1 MSDLRYALRTLAR
14 SPRFALAVVLSLALG
29 IGTDVTMLGLVDS
42 LLFRPPAHVRD
53 VDRLVDIRVRT
64 YPDYVDLRDQTRSF
78 SGVAG
83 WWAPPRPYAITDVD
97 RVVTVQQTLASASL
111 FPVLGVQ
118 PALGRFYTAAED
130 RPGGPH
136 LAVLGYGLWRRQFA
150 GARDVVGRTLHVAG
164 NVYTI
169 IGVAPEGFTGVAL
182 TDVDLFVPITTTK
195 FDAGPAALTSRDY
208 SWVRVVARLAPGV
221 TIPQAQAE
229 AKVVYQRGNPSA
241 AASPVPSWQIAML
254 GGQPADVH
262 PVMQLRRELAT
273 GSIPITLWLLGVA
286 TAVLLIACANV
297 GGLMLARG
305 VHNRR
310 EIAVRAALG
319 ASRVQLFG
327 ELFLDS
333 GMLALAGGVLGFVA
347 SRWADGLIRRFILTD
362 LAVVASPL
370 DVRLVA
376 LAVGV
381 TTVTA
386 LASGVWPAT
395 RAVRGSLIGEIA
407 NAARSVSIPHARAR
421 RLLLVAQLAL
431 AMVLVVGAALFTTSL
446 RNARALDI
454 GMSLDSVL
462 VSDLDLAGAGYT
474 PERAHALIDPIT
486 DRLLAIPGVR
496 SVGLSD
502 AGMRPGFITYG
513 YSVPGRDS
521 LPHVA
526 KYFSAVTAGFF
537 ETLGTPIVL
546 GRSFSRADR
555 SAPVIIVNAGFA
567 RRYWPGGDPVGQC
580 VKVGRPTSPCLQ
592 VIGVSHDR
600 HTAPGDTTTLYEAF
614 VPLGSL
620 GEPAEL
626 AKLYPLTSVALR
638 VDGNPTRVER
648 QAQRVL
654 QEILPDAPSIRVRP
668 AVSLFDRALRAWRL
682 GASLFTVFGA
692 IAVTLA
698 LFGVYSVLAY
708 LIAQRGRELAI
719 RIAVGA
725 TATHVSRLVFGETV
739 RVTIVGL
746 AFGVVA
752 AAVLARGVRAFLFGV
767 SPLDPAVYAGA
778 AIGLT
783 VASLGATLLPLRR
796 AVAIDPTVALRSE

>member
-1 MSDLRYALRTLAR
+1 MNDLRYALRTLAR

-118 PALGRFYTAAED
+118 PALGRFYTGAED

-241 AASPVPSWQIAML
+241 AANPVPSWQIAML

-327 ELFLDS
+327 ELFLES

-486 DRLLAIPGVR
+486 ARLLAIPGVR

-502 AGMRPGFITYG
+502 AGMRPGFISYG

-521 LPHVA
+521 LPRVA

-567 RRYWPGGDPVGQC
+567 RRYWPAGDPIGQC

-614 VPLGSL
+614 VPLGSP

-626 AKLYPLTSVALR
+626 ARLYPLTSVALR

>member
-1 MSDLRYALRTLAR
+1 MNDLRHALRTLAR
-14 SPRFALAVVLSLALG
+14 SPGFALAVMLSLALG

-83 WWAPPRPYAITDVD
+83 WWAPPRPYAITDAD
-97 RVVTVQQTLASASL
+97 HIATVQQMLASASL
-111 FPVLGVQ
+111 FPLLGVQ
-118 PALGRFYTAAED
+118 PALGRFYTPAED

-136 LAVLGYGLWRRQFA
+136 VAVLGYGVWRRQFA
-150 GARDVVGRTLHVAG
+150 GARDVLGRTLHVAG
-164 NVYTI
+164 DVYTI
-169 IGVAPEGFTGVAL
+169 VGVAPEAFTGVAL
-182 TDVDLFVPITTTK
+182 TDVDLFLPITTTK
-195 FDAGPAALTSRDY
+195 FDAGPAALASRDY

-262 PVMQLRRELAT
+262 PVMELRRELAS

-297 GGLMLARG
+297 GGLLLARG
-305 VHNRR
+305 VRNRR
-310 EIAVRAALG
+310 EIAVRASLG
-319 ASRVQLFG
+319 ASRVRLFG
-327 ELFLDS
+327 ELLLES
-333 GMLALAGGVLGFVA
+333 GILALAGGVLGFLA

-362 LAVVASPL
+362 LAAVASPL
-370 DVRLVA
+370 DTRLLG
-376 LAVGV
+376 LAIGV
-381 TTVTA
+381 TIVTA
-386 LASGVWPAT
+386 LLSGVWPAV
-395 RAVRGSLIGEIA
+395 RVVRGNLTQEIA
-407 NAARSVSIPHARAR
+407 NAARSVSAPHARAR
-421 RLLLVAQLAL
+421 RLLLASQLAL

-446 RNARALDI
+446 WNARALDL

-496 SVGLSD
+496 AVGLSD

-526 KYFSAVTAGFF
+526 HFSAVTPGFF
-537 ETLGTPIVL
+537 ETLGTPVVL
-546 GRSFSRADR
+546 GRRFAPADR
-555 SAPVIIVNAGFA
+555 NARVIIVSASFA
-567 RRYWPGGDPVGQC
+567 RRYWPGDAPIGKC
-580 VKVGRPTSPCLQ
+580 VKVGDGKSPCLQ

-614 VPLGSL
+614 VPLGSP
-620 GEPAEL
+620 GEPAGL

-638 VDGNPTRVER
+638 VDRDRGRVAQDAQ
-648 QAQRVL
+648 QAL

-668 AVSLFDRALRAWRL
+668 AMSLFDRTLRAWRL
-682 GASLFTVFGA
+682 GTTLFIVFGA

-725 TATHVSRLVFGETV
+725 TATDVSRLVLGETV
-739 RVTIVGL
+739 RVASVG
-746 AFGVVA
+746 VA
-752 AAVLARGVRAFLFGV
+752 LGLIGAVVLARGVRAFLFGV
-767 SPLDPAVYAGA
+767 APLDPAVYAGA

-783 VASLGATLLPLRR
+783 LASLAATLLPVRR

>member
-1 MSDLRYALRTLAR
+1 MNVLRYTSRQLAR
-14 SPRFALAVVLSLALG
+14 SPGFALAVMLSLALG

-83 WWAPPRPYAITDVD
+83 WWAPPRPYAITDAD
-97 RVVTVQQTLASASL
+97 HIATVQQMLASASL

-130 RPGGPH
+130 RLGGPH
-136 LAVLGYGLWRRQFA
+136 LAVMGYGLWRRQFA
-150 GARDVVGRTLHVAG
+150 GARDVLGRTLHVAG
-164 NVYTI
+164 DVYTI
-169 IGVAPEGFTGVAL
+169 VGVAPEAFTGVAL
-182 TDVDLFVPITTTK
+182 TDVDLFLPITTTK
-195 FDAGPAALTSRDY
+195 FDAGPAALASRDY

-262 PVMQLRRELAT
+262 AVMELRRELAS

-297 GGLMLARG
+297 GGLLLARG
-305 VHNRR
+305 VRNRR
-310 EIAVRAALG
+310 EIAVRASLG
-319 ASRVQLFG
+319 ASRAQLFG
-327 ELFLDS
+327 ELLLES
-333 GMLALAGGVLGFVA
+333 GILALAGGVLGFLA

-362 LAVVASPL
+362 LAAVASPL
-370 DVRLVA
+370 DTRLLG
-376 LAVGV
+376 LAIGV
-381 TTVTA
+381 TIVTA
-386 LASGVWPAT
+386 LLSGVWPAV
-395 RAVRGSLIGEIA
+395 RVVRGNLTQEIA
-407 NAARSVSIPHARAR
+407 NAARSVSAPHARAR
-421 RLLLVAQLAL
+421 RLLLASQLAL

-446 RNARALDI
+446 WNARALDL

-496 SVGLSD
+496 AVGLSD

-526 KYFSAVTAGFF
+526 HFSAVTPGFF
-537 ETLGTPIVL
+537 ETLGTPVVL
-546 GRSFSRADR
+546 GRRFAPADR
-555 SAPVIIVNAGFA
+555 SARVIIVSASFA
-567 RRYWPGGDPVGQC
+567 RRYWPGDAPIGKC
-580 VKVGRPTSPCLQ
+580 VKVGDGKSPCLQ

-614 VPLGSL
+614 VPLGSP
-620 GEPAEL
+620 GEPAGL

-638 VDGNPTRVER
+638 VDRDRGRVAQDAQ
-648 QAQRVL
+648 QAL

-668 AVSLFDRALRAWRL
+668 AMSLFDRTLRAWRL
-682 GASLFTVFGA
+682 GTTLFIVFGA

-725 TATHVSRLVFGETV
+725 TATDVSRLVLGETV
-739 RVTIVGL
+739 RVAIVG
-746 AFGVVA
+746 VA
-752 AAVLARGVRAFLFGV
+752 LGLVGAVVLARGVRAFLFGV
-767 SPLDPAVYAGA
+767 APLDPAVYASA

-783 VASLGATLLPLRR
+783 LASLAATLLPVRR